1 MMTDMEKYFD
11 KTTFT
16 GLVLLLPSTMII
28 ISILLRAVDSEL
40 FYEALFTIKKTL
52 NPYIVMNVCSLV
64 SLLICFADIIFI
76 NAKKADTKEN
86 ELLVYR
92 KSFLN
97 LTVMTVNIS
106 YIIFIYLYHDLQKL
120 GNIPVGRN

>member
-1 MMTDMEKYFD
+1 
-11 KTTFT
+11 
-16 GLVLLLPSTMII
+16 MII
-28 ISILLRAVDSEL
+28 ISILLRAVESEL
-40 FYEALFTIKKTL
+40 FYEALFSIKKTL
-52 NPYIVMNVCSLV
+52 NPYIVMNVSSLI

-76 NAKKADTKEN
+76 NAKKADTNEN

-97 LTVMTVNIS
+97 LTIMTVNIS

>member
-1 MMTDMEKYFD
+1 MTDMEKYFD

-16 GLVLLLPSTMII
+16 GLVLLLPSTVII
-28 ISILLRAVDSEL
+28 ISILLRAVESDL

-52 NPYIVMNVCSLV
+52 NPYVVMNVSSLV
-64 SLLICFADIIFI
+64 SLLICFADIIYI
-76 NAKKADTKEN
+76 NSKKADTKEH

-97 LTVMTVNIS
+97 LTIMTVNIS

>member
-1 MMTDMEKYFD
+1 MTDMEKYFD
-11 KTTFT
+11 KAAFT

-40 FYEALFTIKKTL
+40 IYEALFTIKKTL
-52 NPYIVMNVCSLV
+52 NPYVVMNVSSLV

-97 LTVMTVNIS
+97 LTIMTVNIS

>member
-1 MMTDMEKYFD
+1 MTDMEKYFD
-11 KTTFT
+11 KTTIT

-28 ISILLRAVDSEL
+28 ISILLRAVETEL
-40 FYEALFTIKKTL
+40 FYEALFIIKKTL
-52 NPYIVMNVCSLV
+52 NPYVVMNVSSLV
-64 SLLICFADIIFI
+64 SLLICFADIIYI
-76 NAKKADTKEN
+76 NSKKADTKEH

-97 LTVMTVNIS
+97 LTIMTVNIS

>member
-1 MMTDMEKYFD
+1 MTDMEKYFD

-16 GLVLLLPSTMII
+16 GLVLLLPSTLII
-28 ISILLRAVDSEL
+28 ISILLRAVESEL

-64 SLLICFADIIFI
+64 SLLICFADIIVI

-97 LTVMTVNIS
+97 LTIMTVNIS

>member
-1 MMTDMEKYFD
+1 MTDMEKYFD

-16 GLVLLLPSTMII
+16 GLVLLLPSTVII
-28 ISILLRAVDSEL
+28 ISILLRAIESDL

-52 NPYIVMNVCSLV
+52 NPFVVMNVSSLI

-76 NAKKADTKEN
+76 NSKKADTKEH

-97 LTVMTVNIS
+97 LTVITVNIS

>member
-1 MMTDMEKYFD
+1 MTDMEKYFD

-28 ISILLRAVDSEL
+28 ISILLRAVESEL

-52 NPYIVMNVCSLV
+52 NPYVVMNVSSLV
-64 SLLICFADIIFI
+64 SLLICFADIIYI
-76 NAKKADTKEN
+76 NSKKADTKEH

-97 LTVMTVNIS
+97 LTVITVNIS

>member
-1 MMTDMEKYFD
+1 MEKYFD

-28 ISILLRAVDSEL
+28 ISILLRAVESEL

-52 NPYIVMNVCSLV
+52 NPYVVMNVCSLV

-76 NAKKADTKEN
+76 NSKKADTKEL

-97 LTVMTVNIS
+97 LTIITVNIS

>member
-1 MMTDMEKYFD
+1 MTDMEKYFD

-28 ISILLRAVDSEL
+28 ISILLRAVESEL
-40 FYEALFTIKKTL
+40 FYEALFSIKKTL
-52 NPYIVMNVCSLV
+52 NPYIVMNVSSLI

-76 NAKKADTKEN
+76 NSKKADTKEH

-97 LTVMTVNIS
+97 LTVITVNIS

>member
-1 MMTDMEKYFD
+1 MTDMEKYFD

-16 GLVLLLPSTMII
+16 GLVLLLPSTLII
-28 ISILLRAVDSEL
+28 ISILLRAVESDL

-52 NPYIVMNVCSLV
+52 NPYVVMNVSSLV

-76 NAKKADTKEN
+76 NSKTADTKEH

>member
-1 MMTDMEKYFD
+1 MTDMEKYFD
-11 KTTFT
+11 KTTIT

-28 ISILLRAVDSEL
+28 ISILLRAVETEL

-52 NPYIVMNVCSLV
+52 NPYIVMNVCSLI
-64 SLLICFADIIFI
+64 SLLICFADIIYI
-76 NAKKADTKEN
+76 NSKKADTKEH

-97 LTVMTVNIS
+97 LTIMTVNIS